1 MKNSFYFFALAI
13 ALSQYSC
20 KSDNSA
26 SPSTQVVEGSVI
38 LSGSTDPNSSIGK
51 PGDFYINF
59 TSKTLFGPK
68 TQNAWGTGIS
78 LSGQNGSNGLNGNT
92 ILNGK
97 GAPTNTIGVIG
108 DFYFDTENAA
118 IYGAK
123 TQAGW
128 GTPISLKPNSNTSN
142 GIRVLIKENAKIA
155 QNFTKFSENYNSYS
169 INLNVGDIAQ
179 YLNKGSI
186 IVQSRINNGSWTD
199 DDNSLE
205 QEFESNYF
213 YYDIRL
219 ENGYSYDGK
228 NIIIPVDITRGI
240 KEGENEN
247 DPKFI
252 ASALKWMNTFNIQFK
267 VTLIPADKIETISK
281 KFNTYQIDNNFLS
294 RYFML
299 QK

>member
-1 MKNSFYFFALAI
+1 
-13 ALSQYSC
+13 
-20 KSDNSA
+20 
-26 SPSTQVVEGSVI
+26 
-38 LSGSTDPNSSIGK
+38 
-51 PGDFYINF
+51 
-59 TSKTLFGPK
+59 
-68 TQNAWGTGIS
+68 
-78 LSGQNGSNGLNGNT
+78 
-92 ILNGK
+92 
-97 GAPTNTIGVIG
+97 
-108 DFYFDTENAA
+108 
-118 IYGAK
+118 
-123 TQAGW
+123 
-128 GTPISLKPNSNTSN
+128 
-142 GIRVLIKENAKIA
+142 
-155 QNFTKFSENYNSYS
+155 ENYNSYS

-281 KFNTYQIDNNFLS
+281 KFN
-294 RYFML
+294 
-299 QK
+299 